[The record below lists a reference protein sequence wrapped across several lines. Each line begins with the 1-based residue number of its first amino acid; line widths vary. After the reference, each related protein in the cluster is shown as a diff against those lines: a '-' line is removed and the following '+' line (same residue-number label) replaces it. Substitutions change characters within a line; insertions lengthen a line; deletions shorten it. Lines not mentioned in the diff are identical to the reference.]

1 MAIKISAYKLALKQ
15 LRAYERN
22 VVAGKELKSA
32 VMEKFKTDIKPFLNK
47 NGTISKRATRYQK
60 NINKLN
66 SVLSDFKQTPHR
78 AATKRKN
85 IIKKATNTAINNGT
99 VKDKSHYERAIS
111 LFSNNVVQA
120 LLDVS
125 ALDSETVIDWAEHE
139 EKIEDYLKLADYLKI
154 QIEDVPDELKKY
166 HSEDDINIAIS
177 EFSQMTADGVD
188 IGTAL
193 QIMDNNL
200 QEVFFNYTESGLTV
214 GETLDIM
221 RRNLMID
228 YGDDV

>member
-1 MAIKISAYKLALKQ
+1 MAKQKISAYKLALKQ
-15 LRAYERN
+15 LRAYEKK
-22 VVAGKELKSA
+22 VAAGKELKSS
-32 VMEKFKTDIKPFLNK
+32 VMEKFKADITPFLNK

-60 NINKLN
+60 NINILN
-66 SVLSDFKQTPHR
+66 NVLSDFKKNPHR
-78 AATKRKN
+78 AATNRKN
-85 IIKKATNTAINNGT
+85 IIKKATATAINNGT
-99 VKDKSHYERAIS
+99 VKDKKHYENAIK

-125 ALDSETVIDWAEHE
+125 ALDSETVIEWAEDE
-139 EKIEDYLKLADYLKI
+139 EKLEDYLKLSDYLKI

-188 IGTAL
+188 IDTAL

-214 GETLDIM
+214 DETLDVM
-221 RRNLMID
+221 RGNLMID
-228 YGDDV
+228 

>member
-1 MAIKISAYKLALKQ
+1 MAKKKISTYKLALKQ

-22 VVAGKELKSA
+22 VAAGKELKSN
-32 VMEKFKTDIKPFLNK
+32 VMEKFKADITPFLNK
-47 NGTISKRATRYQK
+47 NGTISKRATRYHK

-66 SVLSDFKQTPHR
+66 SVLSDFKQKPHR
-78 AATKRKN
+78 AAKTRKN
-85 IIKKATNTAINNGT
+85 IIKKAAATAINNGT
-99 VKDKSHYERAIS
+99 VKDKKHYDNAIK
-111 LFSNNVVQA
+111 LFTNNVVQA

-125 ALDSETVIDWAEHE
+125 ALDSETVIDWAEDE
-139 EKIEDYLKLADYLKI
+139 EKLKDYLKLSDYLKI

-188 IGTAL
+188 IDTAL

-214 GETLDIM
+214 AETLDIM
-221 RRNLMID
+221 RGNLMID
-228 YGDDV
+228 